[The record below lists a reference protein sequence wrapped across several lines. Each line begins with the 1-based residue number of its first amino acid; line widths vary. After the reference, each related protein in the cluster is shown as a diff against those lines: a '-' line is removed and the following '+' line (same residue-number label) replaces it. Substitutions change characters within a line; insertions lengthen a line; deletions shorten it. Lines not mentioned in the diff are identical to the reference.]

1 MTHAPGTPVRVEM
14 TKWGGTPHW
23 EYAAVHLGTDV
34 HGEWL
39 GLPAGTAYSRPGRRL
54 TIPYDHVTLVPG
66 GPDGSDRP
74 WHLAVFY
81 SGEGPAWPGLDSPVE
96 VYVDITTPAVWDGT
110 TLRAVDLDLDV
121 VRGTSGRTVVADED
135 EFAEHRVRHG
145 YPAEVI
151 AAARAS
157 CRAVLAAVQAGVA
170 PYDGT
175 HRTRVA
181 ALRARRT
188 TSRDGSP
195 DR

>member
-121 VRGTSGRTVVADED
+121 VRGATGRVWVEDED
-135 EFAEHRVRHG
+135 EFAEHRAALG
-145 YPAEVI
+145 YPDDLV
-151 AAARAS
+151 AAALGSCARVERALS
-157 CRAVLAAVQAGVA
+157 AGHP

-175 HRTRVA
+175 HRRWLEALA
-181 ALRARRT
+181 ALP
-188 TSRDGSP
+188 SG
-195 DR
+195 